1 MNFMMDKGILFLNVN
16 AIGTLTIGVLLLLLG
31 QFLKKK
37 INFLQRMCIP
47 APVVGGFVFAIL
59 NSVLWSFDI
68 LKIKLDTLYQSPFM
82 VIFFITVG
90 LSASIKLFKK
100 GGRLLPI
107 YFTLTAI
114 MILIEAGVGVGMA
127 NLLNIPHILG
137 VISGP
142 ASLAGG
148 HGSVASY
155 GQIIEDMGHSGV
167 IVVGMA
173 AATFGLISG
182 SFFGGPICKRLIVKH
197 NLKLEDDNFDDS
209 GLQDITND
217 PNDPNDPNDSV
228 DVQTF
233 MKHLAIITV
242 CMTIGGVITSI
253 IKDMSNFILPAFV
266 GPVIVAILLRNIN
279 DKFKVLNIN
288 MGLIEKISDVSLGI
302 FLSIALMS
310 LRLWELVGLAGPLSI
325 ILIVEIAILL
335 LYVYFVAFRVLGS
348 NFDAAVMCAGLIGHG
363 TGATPNAMAN
373 MGSIAERYG
382 KSKRAFI
389 IVPLV
394 GGFMQDWILI
404 PTVLYLINTFR

>member
-1 MNFMMDKGILFLNVN
+1 MNFMMDNGSLFLNFN

-68 LKIKLDTLYQSPFM
+68 LKIKFDTLYQSPFM

-114 MILIEAGVGVGMA
+114 MILIEAAVGVGMA
-127 NLLNIPHILG
+127 HLLNIPHILG

-167 IVVGMA
+167 LVVGMA

-182 SFFGGPICKRLIVKH
+182 SLFGGPICKRLIVKY

-209 GLQDITND
+209 GLQDITNA
-217 PNDPNDPNDSV
+217 PNDSV

-302 FLSIALMS
+302 FLSMALMS

-325 ILIVEIAILL
+325 ILIAEIAILL

-404 PTVLYLINTFR
+404 PTVLYLINIFI